1 MCRRLPAAQHRIRG
15 ARRVLLL
22 NNVRPAT
29 LPRPAQQRR

>member
-15 ARRVLLL
+15 AVLLL